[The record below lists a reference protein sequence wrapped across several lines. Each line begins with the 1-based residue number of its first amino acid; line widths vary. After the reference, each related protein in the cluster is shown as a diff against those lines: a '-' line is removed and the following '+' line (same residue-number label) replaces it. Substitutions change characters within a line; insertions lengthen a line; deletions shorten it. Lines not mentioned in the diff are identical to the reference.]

1 MTPEGGLEGD
11 MVNLL
16 KKETSIEL
24 KALIPG
30 ALDLV
35 IPRSHVQLCFF
46 DGFYIRKLWLEKF
59 VVDGGWVVKT
69 NY

>member
-35 IPRSHVQLCFF
+35 IPRSHGQLCFF
-46 DGFYIRKLWLEKF
+46 CPKA
-59 VVDGGWVVKT
+59 T
-69 NY
+69 